1 MSEEALV
8 VNHRDV
14 STWDE
19 TVDVLVAVGAR
30 EVGDDR
36 GCGVQRRQPKRRLRE
51 SPDPSKNAVIAS
63 SSESSATLTAS
74 SRS

>member
-19 TVDVLVAVGAR
+19 TVDVLQQAVQG
-30 EVGDDR
+30 
-36 GCGVQRRQPKRRLRE
+36 RRR
-51 SPDPSKNAVIAS
+51 
-63 SSESSATLTAS
+63 
-74 SRS
+74 